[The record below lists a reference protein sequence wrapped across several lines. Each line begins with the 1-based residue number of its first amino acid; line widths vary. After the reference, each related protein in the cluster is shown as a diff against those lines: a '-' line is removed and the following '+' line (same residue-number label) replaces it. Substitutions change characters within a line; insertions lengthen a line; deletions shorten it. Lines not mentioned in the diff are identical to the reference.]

1 MISFRCSSSWTDL
14 KKPTGSFFQW
24 LYSNKIFLNQTR
36 IKSTTLVACGFLH
49 GAHPGYLCRD
59 EAELELVQSLNGNQ
73 DQKIPFQL
81 SARTVT
87 VPIQDGKP
95 ERFAFHAFV
104 LETSIEHATN
114 LRERFFSLG
123 DPERVSKLHPYTG
136 RYFFIPLLKSK
147 EWPVTKIWKLA
158 KTHDS
163 AIRNLSPL
171 FLENFQDLKNPTSPN
186 ATLRDAFMS
195 IEHIDYND
203 KGEVTNRELL
213 LHSIHNTGHSTTKV
227 AIIPQ
232 KLYKA
237 AMLHFSAI
245 HSNLQ
250 QYVSPAYHSNVFIHG
265 KKAGPSGQKSD
276 SIPSCTYSAMA
287 DRLLSSFNPQH
298 GEEPTNFPNTL
309 PKRHRKLPITYSTA
323 VSGSDALGSTPEA
336 QTFPSVSTITDHDLD
351 SLYQRLL
358 PRLSGPPSAHS
369 SAVTTEELER
379 HFAQC
384 QLDISTI

>member
-1 MISFRCSSSWTDL
+1 
-14 KKPTGSFFQW
+14 
-24 LYSNKIFLNQTR
+24 
-36 IKSTTLVACGFLH
+36 
-49 GAHPGYLCRD
+49 
-59 EAELELVQSLNGNQ
+59 
-73 DQKIPFQL
+73 
-81 SARTVT
+81 
-87 VPIQDGKP
+87 
-95 ERFAFHAFV
+95 
-104 LETSIEHATN
+104 
-114 LRERFFSLG
+114 
-123 DPERVSKLHPYTG
+123 
-136 RYFFIPLLKSK
+136 
-147 EWPVTKIWKLA
+147 
-158 KTHDS
+158 
-163 AIRNLSPL
+163 
-171 FLENFQDLKNPTSPN
+171 
-186 ATLRDAFMS
+186 
-195 IEHIDYND
+195 
-203 KGEVTNRELL
+203 VTNRELL

-358 PRLSGPPSAHS
+358 PRLSTPPSAHS
-369 SAVTTEELER
+369 SAVTAEELER
-379 HFAQC
+379 HYAQC
-384 QLDISTI
+384 QLDISTIWSDLTSSLATIQSDVAKVKSDMEKQNAIILGMQQEVTGALQDFARKLYDLTIGKNVPIPTATSHQTPLSLHGAATSKIQPWSRGNKTWVQ